1 MSKLF
6 SKVNFIVKFGRVVR
20 EFCKIKII
28 FVFEK
33 ENIFENLFCNRFMK
47 IVFIFI
53 CKFLC
58 FIFIVMYIF
67 IVCKSLVKY
76 GICYEVLR

>member
-1 MSKLF
+1 MLKLF

-33 ENIFENLFCNRFMK
+33 ENIFENLFCNRFME
-47 IVFIFI
+47 IVFFFKCRNDFYFI
-53 CKFLC
+53 EFSDSFIKFYCKVYF
-58 FIFIVMYIF
+58 V
-67 IVCKSLVKY
+67 
-76 GICYEVLR
+76 E